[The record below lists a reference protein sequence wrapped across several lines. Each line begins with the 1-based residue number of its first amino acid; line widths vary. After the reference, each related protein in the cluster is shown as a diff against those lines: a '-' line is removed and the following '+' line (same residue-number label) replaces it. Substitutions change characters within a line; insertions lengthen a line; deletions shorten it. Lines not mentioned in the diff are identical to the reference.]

1 MRRRAFVTLLAG
13 ATTALV
19 SPCGT
24 TAQSSN
30 IRRIGTLL
38 LGIAYAESIRTAL
51 HEELRKAG
59 YVEGRNLRVE
69 FRTADRINLLP
80 TLASEL
86 VALKVDVIV
95 AVYTPCALA
104 AQQATREIPVVV
116 VAGDLLD
123 TGLVESLSH
132 PGRNITGVSL
142 LAAESHGKCV
152 ELFREL
158 LPSVRRVAVLGNA
171 ADPSSKLILKQ
182 VRLAGTTTGIEIVPV
197 TMVREPNEIDR
208 AFAAMKQNGAD
219 AVVVQG
225 SLASKTTADLALKH
239 RLAAATFA
247 RSFAEVGGLMSYG
260 ADVPESFR
268 RSAVFVAKIL
278 HGAKPADLPVEQ
290 PEKFEL
296 IINLKTA
303 KALGLTI
310 PPALLQRA
318 DQVIE

>member
-1 MRRRAFVTLLAG
+1 LAG

-19 SPCGT
+19 PPFGAPACAST
-24 TAQSSN
+24 VH
-30 IRRIGTLL
+30 RIGTLL
-38 LGIAYAESIRTAL
+38 LGIAYAESFRTAL
-51 HEELRKAG
+51 HQELRKAG
-59 YVEGRNLRVE
+59 YVEGRNLLFE
-69 FRTADRINLLP
+69 FRTADRIDLLP

-104 AQQATREIPVVV
+104 AQQATRDIPVVV

-123 TGLVESLSH
+123 TGLVASLSH

-158 LPSVRRVAVLGNA
+158 LPAARRVALLGNG
-171 ADPSSKLILKQ
+171 ADPFSKPILKQ
-182 VRLAGTTTGIEIVPV
+182 VRLAGTTTGIEIAPV
-197 TMVREPNEIDR
+197 TMVRGPNDVDR

-225 SLASKTTADLALKH
+225 SLASKATADLALKH
-239 RLAAATFA
+239 GLAAATFA
-247 RSFAEVGGLMSYG
+247 RSFAEVGGLLSYG

-303 KALGLTI
+303 KALRLTI
-310 PPALLQRA
+310 PQSLMQRA